1 MNANEIVA
9 FFAEEVSPVYE
20 SLQDS
25 DKKLYHAILQSLPF
39 NILIEVEAGLSRR
52 KNISWHLMDFIKW
65 LKMHAK
71 GNEPIETL
79 LRWYGNK
86 KSKKVSYA
94 FRQLTKRYETQSFN
108 NQKRILRAF
117 LSGGKY
123 ASEWAATR
131 LRKRWIPGLENKIK
145 AAWGAHKGP
154 IMAMTIL
161 YMMHEDFVMQ
171 EQEGL
176 VRASH
181 DPQSAYAIL
190 CGRLGGEPDFVI
202 DESRLRIIDWFYVY
216 GKLQRTD
223 KVPEI
228 DGKVDQFIRELDCKD
243 FIMYEEISEYSF
255 LPYLEMGRIIWAM
268 RRMGYTEGL
277 IRLAKMEQT
286 AISLV
291 KASGATDFQL
301 ARTVYFLRSLVDD
314 DLFNEDDYKR
324 TVQSWQDLRTD
335 LQTPPSLSELPLS
348 LLEDD

>member
-1 MNANEIVA
+1 MKVDDIVA
-9 FFAEEVSPVYE
+9 FFAEQVSPIYE

-25 DKKLYHAILQSLPF
+25 DKNIYHAILQSLPF
-39 NILIEVEAGLSRR
+39 SMLLEVEAGLSRR
-52 KNISWHLMDFIKW
+52 KDISWRLMDFIKW

-94 FRQLTKRYETQSFN
+94 FRQLTKRYETQSFD
-108 NQKRILRAF
+108 NQKKILRAF
-117 LSGGKY
+117 LSGGKN
-123 ASEWAATR
+123 ASEWAASR

-145 AAWGAHKGP
+145 AAWEAYKGP
-154 IMAMTIL
+154 VMAMTIL
-161 YMMHEDFVMQ
+161 YMMPKDYVLQ

-176 VRASH
+176 VQASSY
-181 DPQSAYAIL
+181 PQDAYAVL
-190 CGRLGGEPDFVI
+190 CGRFGNEPGFVI
-202 DESRLRIIDWFYVY
+202 DESRLRIKDWFYVY
-216 GKLQRTD
+216 GKLLRTD

-228 DGKVDQFIRELDCKD
+228 DGKVDQFIRELDCKN

-268 RRMGYTEGL
+268 KRLGYTEGL

-286 AISLV
+286 AISMV

-301 ARTVYFLRSLVDD
+301 ARAVYFLRSLVDD

-335 LQTPPSLSELPLS
+335 PQTPPSLSELPLS
-348 LLEDD
+348 LPEDD